1 MFILKGIEQLEKAIA
16 KAKKVR
22 PRVEF
27 DRFGRYRVSGSKG
40 YYTVICRKS
49 DNGYKTVDC
58 TCKGAEK
65 GLVCYHA
72 AAALSLHVALARREQ
87 ATQICVAPVKG
98 MNEIPYLKPTI
109 ERPVERVG
117 GIRIN

>member
-27 DRFGRYRVSGSKG
+27 DHFGRYRVSGSKG
-40 YYTVICRKS
+40 YYTVLCKRS
-49 DNGYKTVDC
+49 DNGFKTVIC

-72 AAALSLHVALARREQ
+72 VSALSLHIGLARQRQ
-87 ATQICVAPVKG
+87 TATV
-98 MNEIPYLKPTI
+98 
-109 ERPVERVG
+109 
-117 GIRIN
+117 